1 MSIITKSQAETIQ
14 KLIRDQQFPGQVIQ
28 ALAVGDLEIA
38 ENGEVSRWED
48 RPPKP
53 LHCDVPLVSTGQG
66 TSRVDYWP
74 EPINAAMA
82 NNCRYVGIQ
91 RDENGGF
98 AGYMYECQETG
109 TTVMVENCED
119 LREKLRETRRKFEN
133 DAT

>member
-1 MSIITKSQAETIQ
+1 MSIITKSQAETMQ
-14 KLIRDQQFPGQVIQ
+14 KLIRDEQFPGQVVQ
-28 ALAVGDLEIA
+28 ALSVGDLEIA
-38 ENGEVSRWED
+38 ENGEVLRDD

-53 LHCDVPLVSTGQG
+53 LKCDVPLVSIGQG
-66 TSRVDYWP
+66 ASRVDYW
-74 EPINAAMA
+74 AAPLNVAMV
-82 NNCRYVGIQ
+82 NNCLYVGIQ

-109 TTVMVENCED
+109 TTVMVENCDD

>member
-1 MSIITKSQAETIQ
+1 MSMITKKQ
-14 KLIRDQQFPGQVIQ
+14 
-28 ALAVGDLEIA
+28 
-38 ENGEVSRWED
+38 
-48 RPPKP
+48 
-53 LHCDVPLVSTGQG
+53 DVPLVSVGQG

-98 AGYMYECQETG
+98 VGYMYECQETG

-119 LREKLRETRRKFEN
+119 MREKLRETRRKFEN
-133 DAT
+133 DTA